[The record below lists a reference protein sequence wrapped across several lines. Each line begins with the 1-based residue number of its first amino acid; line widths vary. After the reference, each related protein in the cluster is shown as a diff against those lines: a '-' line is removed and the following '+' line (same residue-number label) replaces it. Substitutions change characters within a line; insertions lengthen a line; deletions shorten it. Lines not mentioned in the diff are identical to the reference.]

1 MRKRTFKN
9 KYNSNV
15 LNEEVTFYAFDTC
28 INCQREINLET
39 LSQNYKEMIRDILWA
54 KCPFC
59 STYILPKISIRFGNE
74 MNKQGKLNQNTSIF
88 DCVILFSPQYLKLN
102 YNNSLIKEYGTK
114 LDIDE
119 FKMKYNALFWNSV
132 WYFKLKGLDYDFF
145 LPYESYLDT
154 NILSTVNSHL
164 HVMTSHIA
172 EIEKNRKRQFSIL
185 KQIKRMKKPKKYK
198 NETLTVSSKV
208 TNEKVCVK

>member
-1 MRKRTFKN
+1 
-9 KYNSNV
+9 
-15 LNEEVTFYAFDTC
+15 
-28 INCQREINLET
+28 
-39 LSQNYKEMIRDILWA
+39 MIRDILWA